1 MIKINL
7 LPEAKVAAKGRAE
20 AAGGGIA
27 GDNLNTIL
35 IIGFVV
41 GGLLVGG
48 YLSLMKYNKT
58 RSLNA
63 QIKAAQ
69 EEYIRLEPIIIQ
81 VNKFKARKLQ
91 LEQKLNLIN
100 ELRANQEGPVHILD
114 ELADLVPDLL
124 WLESAVVK
132 GRTMELKGF
141 ALSPNA
147 VAEFLQRLDESK
159 DPAKGEKKYFKDP
172 SLKEMKE
179 TKDAHSFQLTVGFTY
194 TPGREPVEEELPAKG
209 KAKGKAKPK
218 SSTGNTGA
226 E

>member
-20 AAGGGIA
+20 GTGGGVS
-27 GDNLNTIL
+27 GDNLNNIL
-35 IIGFVV
+35 IIGLVV

-48 YLSLMKYNKT
+48 YLTLMKFNKV

-69 EEYIRLEPIIIQ
+69 EEYNRLAPIIEQ
-81 VNKFKARKLQ
+81 VNKFKARKEQ

-100 ELRANQEGPVHILD
+100 DLRANQEGPVHLLD
-114 ELADLVPDLL
+114 ELANLIPDLL
-124 WLESAVVK
+124 WLESATIK
-132 GRTMELKGF
+132 GRVLEMKGF

-147 VAEFLQRLDESK
+147 VAEFLQRLDESQ
-159 DPAKGEKKYFKDP
+159 YFKEP

-179 TKDAHSFQLTVGFTY
+179 TKDAHSFNLTVGFTY
-194 TPGREPVEEELPAKG
+194 TPGKEPVEEATPSKAKAKGKG
-209 KAKGKAKPK
+209 KAKAKSAPA
-218 SSTGNTGA
+218 GA

>member
-20 AAGGGIA
+20 GAGGGVS
-27 GDNLNTIL
+27 GDNLNNIL
-35 IIGFVV
+35 IIGLVV

-48 YLSLMKYNKT
+48 YLTLMKFNKK

-69 EEYIRLEPIIIQ
+69 EEYNRLEPIIAQ
-81 VNKFKARKLQ
+81 VNKFKVRKEQ

-100 ELRANQEGPVHILD
+100 DLRANQEGPVHLLD
-114 ELADLVPDLL
+114 ELASLIPDLL
-124 WLESAVVK
+124 WLESGGVK
-132 GRTMELKGF
+132 GRVMELKGS

-147 VAEFLQRLDESK
+147 VAEFLQRLDES
-159 DPAKGEKKYFKDP
+159 EYFKEP
-172 SLKEMKE
+172 SLKDMKE
-179 TKDAHSFQLTVGFTY
+179 AKDAHSFNLTVGFTY
-194 TPGREPVEEELPAKG
+194 TPGREPAQEEETSKTKAKAKG

-218 SSTGNTGA
+218 PGNTGA